1 MKTNN
6 WKDIAELVGIAAIVA
21 SLVFVGLQM
30 RQSQGIAIANQYQNR
45 ADTALEWY
53 LARAESPQLFAATT
67 SRIADNAAL
76 GNYPKV
82 IQDAVKGKGAEFVAV
97 NYLEYRSNLTMFD
110 NYHFQYEQGFLTDE
124 AWQAFRVRLK
134 AELANKL
141 TAGWYLDQ
149 NSHWRQTF
157 RELCSELL
165 AELEVE
171 ATGRQRN

>member
-1 MKTNN
+1 MKANN

-30 RQSQGIAIANQYQNR
+30 RQSQDIAIADQYQNR

-53 LARAESPQLFAATT
+53 VARAESPLLFAATT

-76 GNYPKV
+76 GNYSKV
-82 IQDAVKGKGAEFVAV
+82 IQDAVRDKGAEYVAV

-124 AWQAFRVRLK
+124 AWQAYRVRLK
-134 AELANKL
+134 AVLADKL

-149 NSHWRQTF
+149 NTRWRQTF
-157 RELCSELL
+157 REMCSELL

-171 ATGRQRN
+171 ATGPQRN